1 MLLFYQNF
9 KRVEIVDLVRV
20 IFLPSQN
27 PLLTLSNI
35 LLTWM
40 DLYLVSRPLSREL
53 PVGQIFS
60 SSCTKSVV
68 WCHGAR
74 FLNTYQRLHQ
84 FWTNRPRAWFYGKWD
99 INNGTELILSFCLN
113 FWESES
119 CLLFPPWPPLIS
131 PVLIVSVSSPAA
143 STWWWGC
150 GATWRRPRWWS
161 GWGRAGAL
169 KVGVQ
174 LWRRWW
180 PGSWLCW
187 WWLWSFSWCWCQ
199 GVKGRSPDGRC
210 PTLEA
215 LPEGW
220 RRINVR
226 KINGLRAKYYIAPS
240 GIRWL

>member
-1 MLLFYQNF
+1 MEHVSSTLINVCTSFEPIVPRHGFMGN
-9 KRVEIVDLVRV
+9 EIL
-20 IFLPSQN
+20 IMGLNWFCH
-27 PLLTLSNI
+27 
-35 LLTWM
+35 
-40 DLYLVSRPLSREL
+40 
-53 PVGQIFS
+53 F
-60 SSCTKSVV
+60 V
-68 WCHGAR
+68 W
-74 FLNTYQRLHQ
+74 T
-84 FWTNRPRAWFYGKWD
+84 
-99 INNGTELILSFCLN
+99 
-113 FWESES
+113 SEKVKVA
-119 CLLFPPWPPLIS
+119 CFFPPWPPLIS
-131 PVLIVSVSSPAA
+131 PVLVVSVSSPAA